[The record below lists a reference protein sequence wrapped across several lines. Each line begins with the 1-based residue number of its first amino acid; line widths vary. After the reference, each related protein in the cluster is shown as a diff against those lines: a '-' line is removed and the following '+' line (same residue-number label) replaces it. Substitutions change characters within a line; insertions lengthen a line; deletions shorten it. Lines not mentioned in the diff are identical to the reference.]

1 MKKILS
7 LFTIIFTLFFF
18 VSCSDDY
25 KMTIVGPSGAPS
37 IAVAQLAK
45 ESEDY
50 EFNLGVDPTLL
61 QSYFVNNSADAII
74 APINLGSKMYTNNH
88 NYVLAS
94 ILTWG
99 NLFFASQKEFTLS
112 DLNNNDVIF
121 FGENTIN
128 MAVVNYILS
137 QNNITPNITYL
148 GSTSL
153 TQAELLNSNSIVLIA
168 EPALSVAKN
177 KKEIFSISVQE
188 EFKKLTNIEGF
199 PQAGLFIRQETIT
212 NHKSKVDKFISEVKA
227 SANKATTDLELVA
240 QYSEELSLGG
250 KKEILVRAIPN
261 CSIKFTKANDT
272 KDILNTFVNI
282 SSIKPFFGVLEDGFY
297 Y

>member
-18 VSCSDDY
+18 VSCSSDY

-61 QSYFVNNSADAII
+61 QSYFVNNSVDAII
-74 APINLGSKMYTNNH
+74 APINLGSKMYTNNQ

-99 NLFFASQKEFTLS
+99 NLFFASQQEFTLS
-112 DLNNNDVIF
+112 DLNNKDVIF

-153 TQAELLNSNSIVLIA
+153 TQTELLNSNSIVLIA
-168 EPALSVAKN
+168 EPALSVAKT

-282 SSIKPFFGVLEDGFY
+282 SAIKPFFGVLEDGFY